1 VGGDRALRAAVVG
14 AGPSGF
20 YAAEALLREGFR
32 VDLFDALPTPFG
44 LVRAGVAPD
53 HPKIKAVTRVFD
65 RTAARPGF
73 RFLGGVEVG
82 GEIAVEQLRER
93 YEAVVLAVGA
103 PDDARLGIPGE
114 EADGSSSAGAFVAW
128 YNGHPDAADARF
140 ALDAERAV
148 VVGNGN
154 VALDVARM
162 LLLGG
167 DRLARTDVAEHA
179 LDALAGATVREVVV
193 LGRRGP
199 AQAAFTTPELAE
211 LGRLDGVTVKVDAAQ
226 LALDRDSAAA
236 VAADPDREQRIA
248 LLRGYAGRRQAGDRT
263 IALRFLRSPTEI
275 VTEGGRVAGVRVAV
289 NTLERVDGGRLA
301 IRDTG
306 ARETIDCGLVL
317 RAVGYRGR
325 KLPGVPF
332 DPGRGLIPN
341 RGGRVLDDAGRPL
354 PGAYAAGWCKRGPSG
369 VIGTNKQCAA
379 ETVAAIVADRD
390 AGRLPAHAGAAADDA
405 ALDVWL
411 SERCPH
417 AIGWEGWTA
426 IDAHERAAGSAAGR
440 PRVKLVR
447 RDRLRLAAGGAVR
460 RDRHHATAEENG
472 A

>member
-1 VGGDRALRAAVVG
+1 VAADRAPRAAVVG

-20 YAAEALLREGFR
+20 YAADALLRAGFR
-32 VDLFDALPTPFG
+32 VDLFEALPTPFG

-82 GEIAVEQLRER
+82 GDVAVDQLRER

-103 PDDARLGIPGE
+103 PDDRRLGIPGE
-114 EADGSSSAGAFVAW
+114 EADGSSSSSAFVAW

-140 ALDAERAV
+140 VLDAERAV

-162 LLLGG
+162 LVLGR
-167 DRLARTDVAEHA
+167 DRLASTDVADHA
-179 LDALAGATVREVVV
+179 LDALAGSAVREVVV

-211 LGRLDGVTVKVDAAQ
+211 LGRLDGVSVSVDPVQ
-226 LALDRDSAAA
+226 LALDPHSAAA
-236 VAADPDREQRIA
+236 VAEDPDLEHRIA
-248 LLRGYAGRRQAGDRT
+248 LLRDYAGRRVEEART

-289 NTLERVDGGRLA
+289 NALERVGDRLA
-301 IRDTG
+301 VRRTG
-306 ARETIDCGLVL
+306 AHETIDCGLVL

-325 KLPGVPF
+325 KLPGIPF
-332 DPGRGLIPN
+332 DPVAGVIPN
-341 RGGRVLDDAGRPL
+341 RGGRVLDEAGRVR
-354 PGAYAAGWCKRGPSG
+354 PGEYVTGWAKRGPSG

-379 ETVAAIVADRD
+379 ETAAAIVADRD
-390 AGRLPAHAGAAADDA
+390 AGRLPLPAGTKAADA
-405 ALDVWL
+405 ALDAWL

-417 AIGWEGWTA
+417 AIGWDGWTA
-426 IDAHERAAGSAAGR
+426 IDAHEQAAGRPASR
-440 PRVKLVR
+440 PRVKLVH
-447 RDRLRLAAGGAVR
+447 RDRLRLAAGGA
-460 RDRHHATAEENG
+460 G
-472 A
+472 P